1 LGIDT
6 TLTGDGPGG
15 EMILTLNGEISSNRE
30 RGVPSPIVEKER
42 NKLVVRLYPN
52 QPSFFV
58 LSQSGSAIF
67 EARLPQSFQGKI
79 KAVGSSDS
87 IMVSRFDLKE
97 MDINSSSGSVTAT
110 DIKAES
116 ASFEVSSGKFAGDEI
131 RSSGRLDIESS
142 SGALD
147 IGRIEGTEVT
157 IEASSG
163 GIRLDEV
170 EASAELSIKAS
181 SGHIRAGRLSAP
193 DIELDT
199 SSGGISVDALS
210 GSLSLDSSSGGA
222 DIGFEDLRG
231 PVKMD
236 VSSGNITLVL
246 PENAAFDVRLK
257 TSSGRIRSDFPV
269 LGDLSNQDE
278 EMRGSVNG
286 GGVLVDLKASSGNI
300 SLEVR

>member
-1 LGIDT
+1 MMKNRSKWAAVMTLLILPAAVGFAANYSLDERDSVDLTGIDEVEFNLRGVNCALCVRTLGIDT

-116 ASFEVSSGKFAGDEI
+116 ASFEVSSGKFAGNEI

-163 GIRLDEV
+163 E
-170 EASAELSIKAS
+170 SAW
-181 SGHIRAGRLSAP
+181 
-193 DIELDT
+193 
-199 SSGGISVDALS
+199 
-210 GSLSLDSSSGGA
+210 
-222 DIGFEDLRG
+222 
-231 PVKMD
+231 
-236 VSSGNITLVL
+236 
-246 PENAAFDVRLK
+246 
-257 TSSGRIRSDFPV
+257 
-269 LGDLSNQDE
+269 
-278 EMRGSVNG
+278 MRWRHPPS
-286 GGVLVDLKASSGNI
+286 
-300 SLEVR
+300 